1 MKRHFFRRAGATLQR
16 AGATLQRADPT
27 LQRAGAAI
35 RRAGAVAAAA
45 TATACS
51 GPSQAGPADLILVG
65 GPVITLDGESRVAEA
80 VAVRGDRVVAVGTI
94 AEIEAMA
101 GPGANRVDLAGRA
114 VTPGLMDAH
123 VHFASGGASRLYR
136 LDLSYPNV
144 ENIGDVQRLVAEQA
158 ERVGEGEWVRGG
170 GWDEGKLEELRYIY
184 ASDLDAV
191 AAERPVWLSHTMGHY
206 GVANSLALEMA
217 GITAST
223 PDPPGGTID
232 RDPAGNPTGVLKE
245 SAQGLVSRLIPGL
258 GPEQQ
263 REGIRSL
270 ADAFNAE
277 CMTGGKDPGIGP
289 GTWDAYRDVLADG
302 DLSVRI
308 FALWRGRDGTIDEVR
323 AYADSLATFT
333 RPYES
338 TGDDRLISGGV
349 KLYIDGSGGARTAWL
364 YDDWNREH
372 THTDT
377 GNRGYPTMDADELR
391 RRFRAYHDAGLH
403 VSIHSIGDRGIDW
416 SVDSF
421 VEALEATP
429 TRGLRHGIIHANIPT
444 DRALDIMAEL
454 QRDWETAYPEPS
466 PSFTWWIGDTY
477 AGNFGPERALRL
489 NPFRSYQERGMI
501 WASGSDYF
509 VTPFPARYGV
519 WASVARQPLL
529 GVYGQ
534 HPYGTAESVDAE
546 TALRS
551 FTTWVAHQM
560 FLEDEVGTIEP
571 GQYADLAV
579 WDRNP
584 LAVPTDELRDMICEM
599 TVFNGEVVYEREE
612 ALEREEAPERQEAPE
627 PEEVPER
634 DAEDNGAPAAEPTPW
649 WRRPAQHR
657 RLRPTFRRL
666 RPTHRRLRPTHR
678 RLRPTHRRLMRRLAR
693 SAREVCCCGAAP
705 APTACNW
712 ILRSSCSPR
721 RRCPSRPG
729 PTGSRAADPM
739 AGSTFRFPSSPPP
752 RPRPVRVTSSSC
764 CRWIRPGLVRWP
776 GSSSPARSARTPS
789 TPRRISPSR
798 CSATRRRGGSGRF

>member
-1 MKRHFFRRAGATLQR
+1 
-16 AGATLQRADPT
+16 
-27 LQRAGAAI
+27 
-35 RRAGAVAAAA
+35 
-45 TATACS
+45 
-51 GPSQAGPADLILVG
+51 
-65 GPVITLDGESRVAEA
+65 
-80 VAVRGDRVVAVGTI
+80 
-94 AEIEAMA
+94 
-101 GPGANRVDLAGRA
+101 
-114 VTPGLMDAH
+114 
-123 VHFASGGASRLYR
+123 
-136 LDLSYPNV
+136 
-144 ENIGDVQRLVAEQA
+144 
-158 ERVGEGEWVRGG
+158 
-170 GWDEGKLEELRYIY
+170 
-184 ASDLDAV
+184 
-191 AAERPVWLSHTMGHY
+191 
-206 GVANSLALEMA
+206 MA
-217 GITAST
+217 GITADT

-232 RDPAGNPTGVLKE
+232 RDADGNPTGVLKE

-258 GPEQQ
+258 GPDQQ

-364 YDDWNREH
+364 HEDWNREH

-377 GNRGYPTMDADELR
+377 GNRGYPTMDPDELR

-416 SVDSF
+416 TVDSF

-429 TRGLRHGIIHANIPT
+429 TRGLRHGIIHSNIPT
-444 DRALDIMAEL
+444 DRALDLMAEL
-454 QRDWETAYPEPS
+454 QRDWEAAYPEPS

-529 GVYGQ
+529 GVYGPQ
-534 HPYGTAESVDAE
+534 PYGTEQSVDAE

-551 FTTWVAHQM
+551 FTTWTAHQM

-571 GQYADLAV
+571 GKYADLAV

-584 LAVPTDELRDMICEM
+584 LAVPTDDLRDMTCEM
-599 TVFNGEVVYEREE
+599 TVFNGEVVYRREVGDNGE
-612 ALEREEAPERQEAPE
+612 PAAHASPAEQRQRTLLLWGRAGPDRVQLDPAVVVHGAASLPESPGPYRIEGRGPDGQQHFSFTFVPAIEAETGQGQFVFTLPVDPVWAGSLAQITLSGPAGSHSLDAATDRPIAVISDRETGRIRAILRGSDALEGSDARE
-627 PEEVPER
+627 
-634 DAEDNGAPAAEPTPW
+634 
-649 WRRPAQHR
+649 
-657 RLRPTFRRL
+657 
-666 RPTHRRLRPTHR
+666 
-678 RLRPTHRRLMRRLAR
+678 RLAT
-693 SAREVCCCGAAP
+693 GAVVSFSRGLPDA
-705 APTACNW
+705 AA
-712 ILRSSCSPR
+712 LR
-721 RRCPSRPG
+721 G
-729 PTGSRAADPM
+729 TK
-739 AGSTFRFPSSPPP
+739 
-752 RPRPVRVTSSSC
+752 
-764 CRWIRPGLVRWP
+764 
-776 GSSSPARSARTPS
+776 
-789 TPRRISPSR
+789 
-798 CSATRRRGGSGRF
+798 

>member
-1 MKRHFFRRAGATLQR
+1 VNRRLSCRAGTTLGRAGAI
-16 AGATLQRADPT
+16 AGV
-27 LQRAGAAI
+27 AAI
-35 RRAGAVAAAA
+35 AA
-45 TATACS
+45 ACS
-51 GPSQAGPADLILVG
+51 GPSQAGPADLILAG
-65 GPVITLDGESRVAEA
+65 GPVITLDSESRVAEA
-80 VAVRGDRVVAVGTI
+80 VAVRGDRVVAVGTA
-94 AEIEAMA
+94 AEMEALA
-101 GPGANRVDLAGRA
+101 GPGTERVDLAGRA

-158 ERVGEGEWVRGG
+158 ERLEEGEWVRGG
-170 GWDEGKLEELRYIY
+170 GWDEGKLAELRYIQ

-191 AAERPVWLSHTMGHY
+191 APEHPIWLSHTMGHY

-217 GITAST
+217 GITADT

-232 RDPAGNPTGVLKE
+232 RDTDGNPTGVLKE
-245 SAQGLVSRLIPGL
+245 SAQGLVSRLIPGI
-258 GPEQQ
+258 GPDQQ

-289 GTWDAYRDVLADG
+289 GTWNAYRDVLADG

-323 AYADSLATFT
+323 AYADSLANFT

-349 KLYIDGSGGARTAWL
+349 KLFIDGSGGARTAWL
-364 YDDWNREH
+364 YEDWNREH
-372 THTDT
+372 TDVDT
-377 GNRGYPTMDADELR
+377 GNRGYPTMDPDELR

-416 SVDSF
+416 TVDSF

-454 QRDWETAYPEPS
+454 QGDWDAAYPEPS

-489 NPFRSYQERGMI
+489 NPFRSYQERGMM

-529 GVYGQ
+529 GVYGLQ
-534 HPYGTAESVDAE
+534 PYGTAQSVDAE

-551 FTTWVAHQM
+551 FTIWAAHQM
-560 FLEDEVGTIEP
+560 FLEEEVGTIEP
-571 GQYADLAV
+571 GKYADLAV

-584 LAVPTDELRDMICEM
+584 LTVPTDDLRDMVCEM
-599 TVFNGEVVYEREE
+599 TVFNGEVVYRRAAASERGGGPERDE
-612 ALEREEAPERQEAPE
+612 ALEPEAAP
-627 PEEVPER
+627 
-634 DAEDNGAPAAEPTPW
+634 EDNGESAAYASPSEQRQRTLLLWGRAGPDRVQLDPAVVVHGAASLPESPGPYRIAGHGPEGQEHFSFTFVPAVEAETGQGHFVFTLPVD
-649 WRRPAQHR
+649 PAWAGSLARINLSGPAGSDALDAATDQPIAVISDMETGR
-657 RLRPTFRRL
+657 IRAILRGADAIEGSDARE
-666 RPTHRRLRPTHR
+666 
-678 RLRPTHRRLMRRLAR
+678 RLAAGAVVSFSR
-693 SAREVCCCGAAP
+693 GLPDATALRGRE
-705 APTACNW
+705 
-712 ILRSSCSPR
+712 
-721 RRCPSRPG
+721 
-729 PTGSRAADPM
+729 
-739 AGSTFRFPSSPPP
+739 
-752 RPRPVRVTSSSC
+752 
-764 CRWIRPGLVRWP
+764 
-776 GSSSPARSARTPS
+776 
-789 TPRRISPSR
+789 
-798 CSATRRRGGSGRF
+798 